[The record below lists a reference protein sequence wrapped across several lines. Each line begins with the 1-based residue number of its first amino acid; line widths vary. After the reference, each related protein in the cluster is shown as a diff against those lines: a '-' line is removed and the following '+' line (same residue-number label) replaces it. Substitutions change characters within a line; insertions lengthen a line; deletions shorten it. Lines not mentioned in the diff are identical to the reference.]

1 MDIFGLKSDKL
12 ERQFDSWKD
21 SCQLERQLT
30 IRKVGNPYS
39 VPSKPPAIIT
49 CTQPFIVFANK
60 RFTDLL
66 VSLAQLAEHRILD
79 PRVAG
84 SNPVGDFLRYHTA
97 KSLQPQD
104 LQFYCTIVPRV
115 RNPPGM
121 NKASPGLIGRR
132 MNTHDICFFYTFIS
146 V

>member
-1 MDIFGLKSDKL
+1 MDVFGLKSDKL

-21 SCQLERQLT
+21 NR
-30 IRKVGNPYS
+30 
-39 VPSKPPAIIT
+39 PSGKSEIPILFQVNHQQSSHAHNL
-49 CTQPFIVFANK
+49 FIVFANK

-66 VSLAQLAEHRILD
+66 VFLAQLVEHRILD
-79 PRVAG
+79 PRAAG